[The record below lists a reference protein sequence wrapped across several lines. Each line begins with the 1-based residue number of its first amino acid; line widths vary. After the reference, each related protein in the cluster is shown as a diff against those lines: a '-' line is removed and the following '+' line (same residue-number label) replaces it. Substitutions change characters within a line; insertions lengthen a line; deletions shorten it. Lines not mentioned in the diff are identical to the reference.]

1 VRLLVCGDRNWQ
13 EPEVIRTW
21 LDRLR
26 PEVVIE
32 GEATGADELAREAA
46 WSLGIPVLGYPAQWD
61 KYGKAAGLLR
71 NQQMIDYG
79 HPTHVLAFHANI
91 DASRGTRDMV
101 VRARRAALPV
111 RIVARPDDVPPTGAM
126 FVYWEKAK

>member
-1 VRLLVCGDRNWQ
+1 VGQVRHG
-13 EPEVIRTW
+13 
-21 LDRLR
+21 
-26 PEVVIE
+26 
-32 GEATGADELAREAA
+32 
-46 WSLGIPVLGYPAQWD
+46 
-61 KYGKAAGLLR
+61 
-71 NQQMIDYG
+71 YG